1 MSSGIK
7 FDSLPI
13 IVPDG
18 KTIRDCKTSG
28 FGPRHVKNNP
38 GASKYHRGID
48 LAFPGCQNKSIL
60 AVASGKIRSVTIA
73 PNTPNPR
80 GLPVDDICGNGVS
93 IVHTETDGKTQYITL
108 YCHMSEPPSVAVGQQ
123 VAAATVIGKIGDTGN
138 PKKGSYHLHFTLR
151 SLRFTGYAAVDPEP
165 YLYQIG
171 VAIPPVAPPPLPVR
185 STPGPGTLR
194 EGLSSKITGLYSFH
208 PFIQYELTRRRF
220 ASETANT
227 HTPFVRL
234 TSLLYVFGKNTEI
247 GKGDET
253 KAYCPSLGV
262 HGQPEVLFE
271 SIYTPQGGR
280 SIVGWATNQE
290 NPKQSIEVVVENST
304 EDPPNIPPPGIVSMT
319 TERNTAGAM
328 GVRGGLFR
336 ANLKITAYSI
346 GQLNTLL
353 RYFLRPATRVVLE
366 LGRKSSSPGEQEL
379 NVFNWN
385 RPLSEINDEIEAIV
399 RTTDSQGIK
408 TEELIR
414 KYVYDNFGNYE
425 IFIGYVAN
433 FKFKYTKSNTYDIDL
448 EIHSAQQ
455 FELPVK
461 LSGARSLC
469 GSNNTGTPSSCGVLD
484 IEDYFSSTSGYKGN
498 SFTTLLSKAIATGDP
513 INTEYGDHVIQ
524 LLKPSNQGNTGDGGY
539 LVSWKFFINKI
550 LNDENYG
557 LLGVLK
563 LNDSLPTKILL
574 RNAFPKPIPLESTD
588 DEADTLNLNAY
599 EVGWHPYLRS
609 TDAGTMIINNPKA
622 QTLRK
627 DADIADLLK
636 TAEGVDTKALNNTEI
651 VEKIKTNTTNP
662 TVGGFTESLVRGKV
676 SSLSRGVWLNTN
688 AIIESFANADTVS
701 AGLDNLLTK
710 MNNATQGYWN
720 LQLLSNDQKNP
731 GVHIIDM
738 ALSKPNTQ
746 PALSLLDDQTI
757 SGVQETRA
765 QDVAVFGTT
774 TPNYL
779 YMFNKKLKRRSLPSV
794 SANDRRTTT
803 SVGEAESLAAELA
816 GRDNSIGGEVLDIT
830 YEASL
835 PTVIAVQAIA
845 GVGGVAQR
853 GTLAAIDVEELR
865 QLALYNIYP
874 SCTDTPDNNCGTPD
888 ASRKTVAAGYVVLS
902 QNDIQYYT
910 KTYAEAKTEDARV
923 LVLQELDSQV
933 KTINEQSRILSPR
946 GNIEVGAGPIAI
958 QYIKEKQLIRERT
971 DISPEERNRLIV
983 QLTDQYYEKYY
994 RGNLEKDV
1002 EKLKADLQTAALA
1015 QNGSYVS
1022 LVKDYSG
1029 LLGAAI
1035 EFIAYDKTA
1044 MVQQLDLL
1052 KKETEVHSF
1061 NSSNLTKTTVDL
1073 TIPGI
1078 GGISLFEAFAVDRL
1092 PNMLD
1097 RGYYIVTKVAHDF
1110 NVNTGWVTKL
1120 TGRFRYRPPGTP
1132 AVSPPGTPASE
1143 ANLGADFAADF
1154 AAAAATRLT
1163 NLSLGSSGVGI
1174 GLLQPG
1180 PWRPPAQA
1188 PALPW
1193 QQ

>member
-60 AVASGKIRSVTIA
+60 AVAPGKIRSVTIA
-73 PNTPNPR
+73 PNTSNPR

-108 YCHMSEPPSVAVGQQ
+108 YCHMSEPPPVTVGQQ

-151 SLRFTGYAAVDPEP
+151 SLRFTGYGAVDPEP
-165 YLYQIG
+165 YLYQVG

-185 STPGPGTLR
+185 SAPGPGTLR

-227 HTPFVRL
+227 HMPFVRL

-247 GKGDET
+247 GKGNET

-290 NPKQSIEVVVENST
+290 NPKQSIEVVVENT
-304 EDPPNIPPPGIVSMT
+304 TEFPLEDPPNIPPPGIVSMT
-319 TERNTAGAM
+319 AERNTAGAM
-328 GVRGGLFR
+328 GVRGGLLR
-336 ANLKITAYSI
+336 ANLKITAYSV

-425 IFIGYVAN
+425 IFVGYVAN

-498 SFTTLLSKAIATGDP
+498 SFTTLLSKAIARGDP

-550 LNDENYG
+550 LNDETYG

-574 RNAFPKPIPLESTD
+574 RNAFPKPIPLESSA

-609 TDAGTMIINNPKA
+609 TDAGTMVINNPKA
-622 QTLRK
+622 QALRK

-636 TAEGVDTKALNNTEI
+636 NAEGIDVNALNNQTI

-746 PALSLLDDQTI
+746 PVLSLLDDQTI
-757 SGVQETRA
+757 TGVQETRA

-779 YMFNKKLKRRSLPSV
+779 YVFNKKLKRRSLPSV
-794 SANDRRTTT
+794 SANAT

-816 GRDNSIGGEVLDIT
+816 SRDNSIGGEVLDIT

-888 ASRKTVAAGYVVLS
+888 ASRTTVASGYTVLS

-910 KTYAEAKTEDARV
+910 KEYTEAQSEEARV
-923 LVLQELDSQV
+923 RVLEVLEMQIKGIRDMAWRKAVEDQRV
-933 KTINEQSRILSPR
+933 IL
-946 GNIEVGAGPIAI
+946 
-958 QYIKEKQLIRERT
+958 ERT
-971 DISPEERNRLIV
+971 DLNSTQKQELI
-983 QLTDQYYEKYY
+983 QKIKQEYDSRFLNTGETDDAPFK
-994 RGNLEKDV
+994 KDI

-1035 EFIAYDKTA
+1035 EFIAYDKTV

-1132 AVSPPGTPASE
+1132 AISPPGQT
-1143 ANLGADFAADF
+1143 
-1154 AAAAATRLT
+1154 
-1163 NLSLGSSGVGI
+1163 
-1174 GLLQPG
+1174 
-1180 PWRPPAQA
+1180 A
-1188 PALPW
+1188 PDVVAEGDVAWPIRK
-1193 QQ
+1193 